1 MQLDKDYKN
10 IFILAEAKNGELDT
24 LALQM
29 ASRARQLADEWG
41 CELNALILGHDLE
54 APVQQLS
61 DKGFNQ
67 IYVLDHE
74 EFEPYHPEVYVNTV
88 TKFMNEQKP
97 SLLLV
102 GYTYLGMELGP
113 ILSKR
118 LGTSLLS
125 NCVDITHENDSL
137 FVTRPMF
144 NGDVFAKIEVNELPL
159 IASIQKNYLPPIEGS
174 FLPAKVIAVQPTQQA
189 DDVRAKILSI
199 LSPTIEG
206 IDITKADILVSVG
219 RGIGTKE
226 NIELARQLA
235 EKLNGTVSGSRPI
248 TDMGWLP
255 HECHV
260 GISGR
265 IVRPKIYIALGIS
278 GASQHVAGMVD
289 SQYIIAINNDPN
301 APIFRVA
308 DCGIVGDIMDVVPA
322 LLESVPQA

>member
-1 MQLDKDYKN
+1 MHQDKEYNN

-29 ASRARQLADEWG
+29 ASRGRQLADQWG
-41 CELNALILGHDLE
+41 CELNALILGHDLD

-61 DKGFNQ
+61 DKGFNH
-67 IYVLDHE
+67 IYVMDDE

-88 TKFMNEQKP
+88 AEFMQEHKP

-118 LGTSLLS
+118 LGANLLS
-125 NCVDITHENDSL
+125 NCVEITQENDTL
-137 FVTRPMF
+137 FVTRQMF
-144 NGDVFAKIEVNELPL
+144 NGDIFAKIEVNQLPL
-159 IASIQKNYLPPIEGS
+159 IVSVQKNYLPVIEEGY
-174 FLPAKVIAVQPTQQA
+174 LPAKVTRVQTNEKNA
-189 DDVRAKILSI
+189 EVRAKILSI
-199 LSPTIEG
+199 LSPKIEG

-226 NIELARQLA
+226 NIELAKQLA

-278 GASQHVAGMVD
+278 GASQHVAGMID

-308 DCGIVGDIMDVVPA
+308 DCGIVGDIMEVVPA
-322 LLESVPQA
+322 LLEAVPQA

>member
-1 MQLDKDYKN
+1 MQPDKENKN

-41 CELNALILGHDLE
+41 CELNALILGHDLD

-61 DKGFNQ
+61 DKGFNR
-67 IYVLDHE
+67 IYVVDHE
-74 EFEPYHPEVYVNTV
+74 DFEPYHPEIYVNTV
-88 TKFMNEQKP
+88 TEFMKEQKP

-118 LGTSLLS
+118 LGTNLLS
-125 NCVDITHENDSL
+125 NCVDITQENDRL

-144 NGDVFAKIEVNELPL
+144 NGDVFSKIEVNELPL
-159 IASIQKNYLPPIEGS
+159 IASVQKNYLPVIEGS
-174 FLPAKVIAVQPTQQA
+174 FLPAKVIAVQPNQQA
-189 DDVRAKILSI
+189 HDVRAKILSI

-278 GASQHVAGMVD
+278 GASQHVAGMID

-308 DCGIVGDIMDVVPA
+308 DCGIVGDIMEVVPA
-322 LLESVPQA
+322 LLETVPQA